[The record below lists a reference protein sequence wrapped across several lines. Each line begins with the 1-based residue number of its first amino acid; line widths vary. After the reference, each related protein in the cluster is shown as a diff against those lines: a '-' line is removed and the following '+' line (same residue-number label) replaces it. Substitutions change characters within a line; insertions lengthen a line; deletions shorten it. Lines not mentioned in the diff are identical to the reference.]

1 MAKPSETNSKQTEEA
16 PQEGS
21 TKYDRLER
29 LANAASQAAQ
39 ARQWQ
44 ARKNGMANQGEPAE
58 VRDLSQ
64 DAEAKAQAEAA
75 MQAMMAKAGGKP
87 RRR

>member
-1 MAKPSETNSKQTEEA
+1 MAKPPETNSKQTEEA
-16 PQEGS
+16 PQDGS

-29 LANAASQAAQ
+29 LANAATQAAQ

-75 MQAMMAKAGGKP
+75 MQAMMAKSGGKP

>member
-1 MAKPSETNSKQTEEA
+1 MAKQPEHSNEPIEEA
-16 PQEGS
+16 ASGGS
-21 TKYDRLER
+21 TKYDHIER
-29 LANAASQAAQ
+29 LANAATQAAE
-39 ARQWQ
+39 ARQWR

-75 MQAMMAKAGGKP
+75 MQAMLAKSRGKP

>member
-1 MAKPSETNSKQTEEA
+1 MAKPPDTNSKQTEDT
-16 PQEGS
+16 PQDGS

-29 LANAASQAAQ
+29 LANAATQAAQ

-44 ARKNGMANQGEPAE
+44 ARKNGMANQGEPTE

-75 MQAMMAKAGGKP
+75 MQAMMAKSGGKP

>member
-29 LANAASQAAQ
+29 LANAATQAAQ

-44 ARKNGMANQGEPAE
+44 ARKNGMANQGEPTE

-75 MQAMMAKAGGKP
+75 MQAMIAKSGGKP

>member
-29 LANAASQAAQ
+29 LANAATQAAQ

-44 ARKNGMANQGEPAE
+44 ARKNGMANQGEPTE

-75 MQAMMAKAGGKP
+75 MQAMMAKSGGKP

>member
-16 PQEGS
+16 PQDGS

-29 LANAASQAAQ
+29 LANAAAQAAQ
-39 ARQWQ
+39 AKQWQ

-75 MQAMMAKAGGKP
+75 MQAMMAKSGGKP

>member
-29 LANAASQAAQ
+29 LANAATQAAQ

-75 MQAMMAKAGGKP
+75 MQAMMAKGGGKP

>member
-1 MAKPSETNSKQTEEA
+1 MAKPPEQKDAQTEDT

-29 LANAASQAAQ
+29 LANAATQAAQ

-44 ARKNGMANQGEPAE
+44 ARKNGMANQGEPTE

-75 MQAMMAKAGGKP
+75 MQAMMAKSGGKP

>member
-1 MAKPSETNSKQTEEA
+1 MANPPETNSKQAEDT
-16 PQEGS
+16 PQGGS

-29 LANAASQAAQ
+29 LANAATQAAQ
-39 ARQWQ
+39 AKQWQ

-58 VRDLSQ
+58 VRNLNH

-75 MQAMMAKAGGKP
+75 MQAMMAKTGGKP

>member
-1 MAKPSETNSKQTEEA
+1 MAKEPKTDNERTDGKAEA
-16 PQEGS
+16 DAS
-21 TKYDRLER
+21 KYDRLER

-44 ARKNGMANQGEPAE
+44 ARKNGMSQQGEPAE

-75 MQAMMAKAGGKP
+75 MQAMMAKGGGK
-87 RRR
+87 RRFR

>member
-1 MAKPSETNSKQTEEA
+1 MAKSPEHSSEQTDDT
-16 PQEGS
+16 PQVSG
-21 TKYDRLER
+21 TRYDRLER
-29 LANAASQAAQ
+29 LANAATQAAE
-39 ARQWQ
+39 ARQWR

-75 MQAMMAKAGGKP
+75 MQVMMAKSKGKP
-87 RRR
+87 RRW

>member
-1 MAKPSETNSKQTEEA
+1 MAKPSETNSKQTEDT
-16 PQEGS
+16 PQDGS

-29 LANAASQAAQ
+29 LANAAAQAAQ
-39 ARQWQ
+39 AKQWQ

-75 MQAMMAKAGGKP
+75 MQAMMAKSGGKP

>member
-1 MAKPSETNSKQTEEA
+1 MAKPPEHSNEQTEDA
-16 PQEGS
+16 AQGGS

-39 ARQWQ
+39 AKQWQ
-44 ARKNGMANQGEPAE
+44 ARKNGMSQQGEPSE
-58 VRDLSQ
+58 VRNLSQ

-75 MQAMMAKAGGKP
+75 MQQLMAKSSGKQ

>member
-1 MAKPSETNSKQTEEA
+1 
-16 PQEGS
+16 
-21 TKYDRLER
+21 
-29 LANAASQAAQ
+29 
-39 ARQWQ
+39 
-44 ARKNGMANQGEPAE
+44 MANQGEPAE

-75 MQAMMAKAGGKP
+75 MQAMMAKSGGKP

>member
-16 PQEGS
+16 PQDGS

-29 LANAASQAAQ
+29 LANAATQAAQ

-75 MQAMMAKAGGKP
+75 MQAMMAKSGGKP

>member
-1 MAKPSETNSKQTEEA
+1 MAKSPEHSNEPTEEA
-16 PQEGS
+16 ASGGF

-29 LANAASQAAQ
+29 LANAAAQAAE
-39 ARQWQ
+39 ARQWR

-75 MQAMMAKAGGKP
+75 MQAMLAKSKGKP
-87 RRR
+87 RRW

>member
-1 MAKPSETNSKQTEEA
+1 MAKPPETNSKQTEEA
-16 PQEGS
+16 PQEGP

-29 LANAASQAAQ
+29 LANAATQAAQ

-44 ARKNGMANQGEPAE
+44 ARKNGMANQGEPTE

-75 MQAMMAKAGGKP
+75 MQAMMAKSGGKP

>member
-1 MAKPSETNSKQTEEA
+1 MAKQPEHSNEPTEETA
-16 PQEGS
+16 SGGS

-29 LANAASQAAQ
+29 LANAATQAAE
-39 ARQWQ
+39 ARQWR

-75 MQAMMAKAGGKP
+75 MQAMLAKSKGKP
-87 RRR
+87 RRW